1 MVKENYTQT
10 NSALMDIEVTYEII
24 KE

>member
-24 KE
+24 KQ